1 MAILTIGIDPGEWGA
16 IAAIDQYL
24 AKSIVIPMP
33 PFHPWTR
40 PTENFYKVNSKGH
53 KKGDRMYSP
62 HKEWGRGMLDPVDV
76 CHGIRE
82 ALGESFI
89 GVDFMKKGLT
99 GMSSWMEEPGAQG
112 GGRNSF
118 SGSMSVGGE
127 SYLTAYA
134 LLTLTGKLPWR
145 CTPQQWQRV
154 AGTYGKADWEHG
166 AMDIPDI
173 IRQKGKFKG
182 EVNERITAKKR
193 AKVAKKHNSIT
204 TANEIF
210 SKSISYEKAG
220 EAKGKDG
227 YADALLIG
235 LYGALFF
242 PAVVRMSPFESW
254 FVLNSEK
261 ALTIPLDT
269 DIPFK
274 EVLVYADTYD
284 RKRDGAIA
292 EALTDHFEVELP
304 RPEDLKQG
312 GVVGYVTT
320 DGVVRKEG
328 KDWELPEQVITSRQV
343 YSEAVPFEMG
353 ARTVAFFENKLPH
366 LI

>member
-24 AKSIVIPMP
+24 AKSAVIPMP

-40 PTENFYKVNSKGH
+40 PTENFYKVGQ
-53 KKGDRMYSP
+53 KKGNRKHSP
-62 HKEWGRGMLDPVDV
+62 HKEWGRGMLDPMEIVSEV
-76 CHGIRE
+76 TK
-82 ALGESFI
+82 ALGMTFLEEELQ
-89 GVDFMKKGLT
+89 GLT
-99 GMSSWMEEPGAQG
+99 SWMEEPGAQG

-134 LLTLTGKLPWR
+134 MQLLTGKLPWR

-154 AGTYGKADWEHG
+154 AGTYGRADWEHG
-166 AMDIPDI
+166 AMNIPDI

-220 EAKGKDG
+220 EKKGKDG

-242 PAVVRMSPFESW
+242 PAVVRMSPFEAW

-312 GVVGYVTT
+312 GIVGYVTT

-343 YSEAVPFEMG
+343 YSEAVSFEMG